1 MSAWLLPALISST
14 VAGLVTITVSILVH
28 FFGGIVGGA
37 LGTVPHVA
45 VVGSIGFSLR
55 LSPSS
60 ASFQTAMLVMP
71 IGMLINSFYLA
82 ALRIFSYLSWERK
95 GRQLL
100 AYRMTS
106 IFGASGIIFFLL
118 LFLVVF
124 VLKPEDLPL
133 ASVRILAYLSF
144 FVEFVIGIVL
154 CFGFSNSVVA
164 SNENGVEEAN
174 GVEENSFKSK
184 SSKLLGFLGRG
195 CTTFVLFFIA
205 LALAQSFPALS
216 GILVNLPIVG
226 TVVVSSLWISDSEEV
241 ALSTLAPMVLGMLSA
256 SLYAI
261 LASLFMPFDIVLGVL
276 LSWCVSVCLV
286 TLPVVCLL
294 EKLKK
299 KRRESNPKTQHEHKQ
314 NCSKHTP
321 TTTTT
326 TIDLTI

>member
-1 MSAWLLPALISST
+1 MSAWLFPALISSFI
-14 VAGLVTITVSILVH
+14 AGLVTITVSILVH

-154 CFGFSNSVVA
+154 FFGFSNSVVA

-184 SSKLLGFLGRG
+184 STATPMSKPSSSDVFDSFGLLSELRRR
-195 CTTFVLFFIA
+195 
-205 LALAQSFPALS
+205 S
-216 GILVNLPIVG
+216 GGLQNDHL
-226 TVVVSSLWISDSEEV
+226 ISD
-241 ALSTLAPMVLGMLSA
+241 
-256 SLYAI
+256 
-261 LASLFMPFDIVLGVL
+261 
-276 LSWCVSVCLV
+276 
-286 TLPVVCLL
+286 
-294 EKLKK
+294 
-299 KRRESNPKTQHEHKQ
+299 
-314 NCSKHTP
+314 
-321 TTTTT
+321 
-326 TIDLTI
+326 